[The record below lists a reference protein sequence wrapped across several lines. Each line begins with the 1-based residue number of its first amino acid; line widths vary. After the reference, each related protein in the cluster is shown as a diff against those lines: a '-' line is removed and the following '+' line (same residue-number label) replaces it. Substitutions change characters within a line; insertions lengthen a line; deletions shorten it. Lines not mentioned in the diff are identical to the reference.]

1 MLKLVSSCGLS
12 RWSPAVQPTNQVE
25 TSTLV
30 ESLSGTVGGKRYGI
44 EEHAFNPIRA
54 QVSVGARVR
63 FLNNGGSRTRLRRET
78 AAGRPVPLSQRC
90 LRT

>member
-1 MLKLVSSCGLS
+1 MGYPDG
-12 RWSPAVQPTNQVE
+12 PAVQPTNQVE

-30 ESLSGTVGGKRYGI
+30 ESRFGTVGGKRYGI
-44 EEHAFNPIRA
+44 EEHTFNPIRA

-63 FLNNGGSRTRLRRET
+63 FLNNGEVSHTLAARDGSWTT
-78 AAGRPVPLSQRC
+78 GSLSQRC